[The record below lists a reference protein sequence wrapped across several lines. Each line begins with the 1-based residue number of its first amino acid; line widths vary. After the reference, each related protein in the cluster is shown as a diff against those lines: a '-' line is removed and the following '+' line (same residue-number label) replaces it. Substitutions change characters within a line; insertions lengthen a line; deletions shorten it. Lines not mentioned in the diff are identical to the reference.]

1 MSYIG
6 TEPKDIRS
14 FGRTKF
20 DYTATQGQTAFTGA
34 DDDGKVLAFTV
45 GQIEVYVNGIL
56 MDDSD
61 FTTTGTGTVTLASA
75 ANLNDVINI
84 VSFESNIPDNDYV
97 PASGGTFTGNVT
109 HSGTVTNSS
118 TVTNSGNVTVCGTL
132 GVTGVTTMT
141 GDLTVD
147 TNTLHVDVA
156 DNRVGIGTTAPTNNL
171 TIVDGGGSA
180 YGADATLLLD
190 MKRNTTNS
198 GATNAVGLRLANNSN
213 GFSIKYGGASDTL
226 NISGGSG
233 NTMATF
239 RNDGGMTLPYQPMF
253 DAYLTANSNHT
264 SGVYNLST
272 GDSWATRANIGNHFS
287 SGTFT
292 APVAGRYLFTAN
304 ITASGSVGSMTYF
317 GSEFQINGSR
327 RYIHWWGK
335 GGSGGS
341 YFAANNAAI
350 MNLAANDVVR
360 LASEKAQATT
370 IVGGAGYTSFTGIL
384 IG

>member
-1 MSYIG
+1 MSNA
-6 TEPKDIRS
+6 R
-14 FGRTKF
+14 
-20 DYTATQGQTAFTGA
+20 
-34 DDDGKVLAFTV
+34 
-45 GQIEVYVNGIL
+45 
-56 MDDSD
+56 
-61 FTTTGTGTVTLASA
+61 
-75 ANLNDVINI
+75 NI
-84 VSFESNIPDNDYV
+84 
-97 PASGGTFTGNVT
+97 ASGAKFVDAAGD
-109 HSGTVTNSS
+109 
-118 TVTNSGNVTVCGTL
+118 
-132 GVTGVTTMT
+132 TMS
-141 GDLTVD
+141 GDLTID
-147 TNTLHVDVA
+147 TNTFHVDVA

-253 DAYLTANSNHT
+253 DAYLTANSSHP
-264 SGVYNLST
+264 SGLYNMST

-304 ITASGSVGSMTYF
+304 ITANGTVGAMMYF
-317 GSEFQINGSR
+317 GLEFQVNSQR
-327 RYIHWWGK
+327 RNLHWWGK
-335 GGSGGS
+335 GGSTAS
-341 YFAANNAAI
+341 YLAANNATI
-350 MNLAANDVVR
+350 INLAANDVVR

-370 IVGGAGYTSFTGIL
+370 IVGGSGYTSFTGIL